1 MSERVLLDTN
11 LLVLL
16 IVGSTSERMISTH
29 KRTRAYD
36 IASFRLL
43 AVLLSA
49 LVSLVTTPHILAET
63 SNLLRQCAE
72 PLKRQLTAAL
82 AAFADV
88 LAESHLPARAV
99 VGSRHFQ
106 RLGLTDA
113 AAIELGSAST
123 SILTDDLDL
132 YLAAA
137 NAGLPCQNFS
147 HLREVD
153 AM

>member
-1 MSERVLLDTN
+1 MASRILLDTN

-16 IVGSTSERMISTH
+16 IVGTTSERLIPTH

-36 IASFRLL
+36 CDSFR
-43 AVLLSA
+43 LLSA
-49 LVSLVTTPHILAET
+49 LVGPPTALVTTPHILAET

-72 PLKRQLTAAL
+72 PLRRQLS
-82 AAFADV
+82 AAFVAFANV
-88 LAESHLPARAV
+88 LSESHLPARQV

-113 AAIELGSAST
+113 AVLELGSADT
-123 SILTDDLDL
+123 ALLTDDLDL

-147 HLREVD
+147 HLRAVD
-153 AM
+153 AF